1 MRRTQILLEPE
12 QYAALSEIAQLE
24 DRSLSDLLRETV
36 DALIQERKN
45 RQIENAA
52 LALLADYQTEKD
64 LTAFSSLDSQEFYAQ
79 G

>member
-36 DALIQERKN
+36 DALIQERKI
-45 RQIENAA
+45 RQIEKAA